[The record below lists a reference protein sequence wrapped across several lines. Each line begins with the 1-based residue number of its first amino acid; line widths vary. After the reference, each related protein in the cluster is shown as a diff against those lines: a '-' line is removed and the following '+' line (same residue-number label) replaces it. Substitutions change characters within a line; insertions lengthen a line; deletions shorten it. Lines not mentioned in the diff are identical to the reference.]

1 MAAGGRAVDR
11 SDSVTSMT
19 ETSALTS
26 DETSNDTHIVQLIP
40 ADGWVAVY
48 TDGDTELRAPLVAWA
63 LRRDGQVVPLDTD
76 PEGDVGDPRETKNF
90 HRVER
95 AVHN

>member
-1 MAAGGRAVDR
+1 MILNVKVAR
-11 SDSVTSMT
+11 SVLRT
-19 ETSALTS
+19 E
-26 DETSNDTHIVQLIP
+26 
-40 ADGWVAVY
+40 ADG
-48 TDGDTELRAPLVAWA
+48 RRVAWG

-95 AVHN
+95 AVNGHNKRRRRR

>member
-1 MAAGGRAVDR
+1 MTDAPDAS
-11 SDSVTSMT
+11 SDQ
-19 ETSALTS
+19 TS
-26 DETSNDTHIVQLIP
+26 DGEHIVQLIP

-48 TDGDTELRAPLVAWA
+48 KDDDTELRAPLVGWA

-76 PEGDVGDPRETKNF
+76 PAGDVGDPRETSNF

-95 AVHN
+95 VVDGHN